1 MMFRSNMGFAESLV
15 WEAAGAACCRV
26 AEVEDGPDGLFQQT
40 DRGGRKQL
48 SCFHLRCPRTVTKHG
63 AHIGKLLIGR
73 QTKRAALQKSICS
86 AATTGRGRKGQ
97 SVQQQITFPSMIFA
111 ENAYPASLAATLSD
125 SWSWS
130 WSWS

>member
-1 MMFRSNMGFAESLV
+1 MARMASFNRLIGASGERISGFHFRY
-15 WEAAGAACCRV
+15 
-26 AEVEDGPDGLFQQT
+26 
-40 DRGGRKQL
+40 
-48 SCFHLRCPRTVTKHG
+48 PRTVAKHG

-97 SVQQQITFPSMIFA
+97 SAQQQITFPSMIFT

-130 WSWS
+130 